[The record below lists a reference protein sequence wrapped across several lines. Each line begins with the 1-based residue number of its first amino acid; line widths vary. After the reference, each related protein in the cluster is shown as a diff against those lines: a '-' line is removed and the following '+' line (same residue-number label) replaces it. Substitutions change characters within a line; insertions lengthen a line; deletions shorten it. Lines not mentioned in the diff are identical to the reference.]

1 MLFKKST
8 ITASILVSPF
18 LSVAG
23 QTHEA
28 DTLTVER
35 ARAIVT
41 PLYESLNEPSKKDVL
56 ALLSQATV
64 ENYRS
69 CSTNEDCLNRTQLAA
84 LFKSLGQNIPD
95 LHWRIVD
102 IFTSGNR
109 IIVRGE
115 ASGTPIGP
123 LYGVQP
129 PTGRSF
135 RTMSIDVFTVENGK
149 LATAYH
155 VENWGGAIEQV
166 KNPQK

>member
-1 MLFKKST
+1 M
-8 ITASILVSPF
+8 
-18 LSVAG
+18 
-23 QTHEA
+23 
-28 DTLTVER
+28 
-35 ARAIVT
+35 T

-115 ASGTPIGP
+115 ASERNKQLI
-123 LYGVQP
+123 LLAWH
-129 PTGRSF
+129 
-135 RTMSIDVFTVENGK
+135 TMNG
-149 LATAYH
+149 LH
-155 VENWGGAIEQV
+155 ED
-166 KNPQK
+166 

>member
-28 DTLTVER
+28 DTLTVEH

-64 ENYRS
+64 ESYRS

-102 IFTSGNR
+102 IFTS
-109 IIVRGE
+109 
-115 ASGTPIGP
+115 
-123 LYGVQP
+123 
-129 PTGRSF
+129 
-135 RTMSIDVFTVENGK
+135 
-149 LATAYH
+149 ATASSFA
-155 VENWGGAIEQV
+155 VKRASAISS
-166 KNPQK
+166 